1 MMRHIDAIRRL
12 GRRHSAVSAASQQTL
27 ATNQIVS
34 GPSPARRGRISRRL
48 LAPVFGLAV
57 AGAFGGA
64 CLATPSAASAAVVS
78 RTAAAAVSYGETAQ
92 FHCSYGEVTLDNM
105 RLPNAELPV
114 TWQAAVYR
122 YTASGWV
129 YYKTM
134 YTASGYSAET
144 VSNPVQNVYYQ
155 QPMYAGVPDGS
166 YYAVLVYVVPNA
178 SLGYQPHYDWGQL
191 SYGYGTGT
199 YCIA

>member
-1 MMRHIDAIRRL
+1 
-12 GRRHSAVSAASQQTL
+12 
-27 ATNQIVS
+27 
-34 GPSPARRGRISRRL
+34 
-48 LAPVFGLAV
+48 
-57 AGAFGGA
+57 
-64 CLATPSAASAAVVS
+64 
-78 RTAAAAVSYGETAQ
+78 
-92 FHCSYGEVTLDNM
+92 M

-178 SLGYQPHYDWGQL
+178 SLGYQPHYD
-191 SYGYGTGT
+191 SGTAFLRLRDRYLLHRLTISTVSPVPVPESVPERAPGHSQAGSNT
-199 YCIA
+199 NVNSVTA